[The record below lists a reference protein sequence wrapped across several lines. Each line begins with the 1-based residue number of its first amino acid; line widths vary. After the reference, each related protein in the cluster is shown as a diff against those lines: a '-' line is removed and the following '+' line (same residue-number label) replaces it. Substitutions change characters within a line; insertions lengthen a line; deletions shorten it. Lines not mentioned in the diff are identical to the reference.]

1 MLGEEGASAAAAG
14 PVDYAS
20 GAFLAFLHNLSPA
33 QEPVACVPP
42 TPTRTQTP
50 AYCCAPSGHGR
61 RGASTAR
68 TRCLSH
74 SASSQP
80 NPGPPLTPWLPR
92 ERKRVE
98 GGRGAPTP
106 GKGTRA
112 ASGVPQLRF
121 YSRQGEE
128 DAAARTAGAARGW
141 ELEGTGTHAARRGA
155 HWAERGRRDPQERG
169 TRGPHGAGSRDV
181 RARGGRRSGGQD
193 LGRRDGQTAP
203 KAGEG
208 GRLGVLGAQGG
219 VPGGRE
225 RGNLRAEVQGD
236 SAWCSSS
243 GLGALD
249 PKRPTWVEG
258 HARPSEG
265 ERRRVIHREK
275 QMEVKLVRLPGGGE
289 QAGECGQEHEAGQ
302 ESRGGC
308 EAVGTE

>member
-1 MLGEEGASAAAAG
+1 MRVPHPHPDTDTCLLLRPERPRPPRRIYCPHSLFVALSQLTAKSRPAAHPLASRGSERGKRAGRAA
-14 PVDYAS
+14 
-20 GAFLAFLHNLSPA
+20 PA
-33 QEPVACVPP
+33 
-42 TPTRTQTP
+42 
-50 AYCCAPSGHGR
+50 
-61 RGASTAR
+61 
-68 TRCLSH
+68 
-74 SASSQP
+74 
-80 NPGPPLTPWLPR
+80 
-92 ERKRVE
+92 
-98 GGRGAPTP
+98 P

-128 DAAARTAGAARGW
+128 DAAAQDGRGSSGLGAGGVEREPTPRGERGALGRAGSAGPAGAQDSGA
-141 ELEGTGTHAARRGA
+141 TRR
-155 HWAERGRRDPQERG
+155 RRQR
-169 TRGPHGAGSRDV
+169 
-181 RARGGRRSGGQD
+181 RASKGMGGGGGQD

-203 KAGEG
+203 IAGEG
-208 GRLGVLGAQGG
+208 GRLRVLGAQGG

-243 GLGALD
+243 GPGALD

-258 HARPSEG
+258 HARPGEG
-265 ERRRVIHREK
+265 ERRRVIRPEK